1 MQNLSQEQDV
11 KGTNQDIT
19 DVARALGVIAARMLR
34 HQGTQLFGV
43 TCYSME
49 CRDMV
54 LRILG
59 VFDELP
65 SGSDPQNLTWFS
77 DDLRRLLEQLES
89 GGGAESR
96 FHAYAF
102 IQRGVIK
109 NFIDR
114 YGSANPTY

>member
-11 KGTNQDIT
+11 KGTEQDIT
-19 DVARALGVIAARMLR
+19 DVARVLGVIAARMLR
-34 HQGTQLFGV
+34 HQGIQLFGV
-43 TCYSME
+43 TYYSME
-49 CRDMV
+49 CRDML
-54 LRILG
+54 LRVLG

-89 GGGAESR
+89 GGSESR
-96 FHAYAF
+96 FHPYAF
-102 IQRGVIK
+102 IQRSVIE

-114 YGSANPTY
+114 YGNTSPTY